1 MVVVATWHSEDG
13 RESDGGEEDGDD
25 GDGVGGVVDALSV
38 EFAELL
44 GNAVDILV
52 GSLCLLELDVDV
64 VLDLSH
70 GFPKLVSRLIQFI
83 SSNSTVMTKALLYL
97 R

>member
-1 MVVVATWHSEDG
+1 MVVVAARHGEDG
-13 RESDGGEEDGDD
+13 GESDGGKEDGDD
-25 GDGVGGVVDALSV
+25 GDRVGGVVDALSV

-44 GNAVDILV
+44 GDAVDILV

-64 VLDLSH
+64 VLDLSD
-70 GFPKLVSRLIQFI
+70 GFSELVSRLIQFV
-83 SSNSTVMTKALLYL
+83 SSNSTAVTEGLLYL

>member
-1 MVVVATWHSEDG
+1 MVVVAARHGEDG
-13 RESDGGEEDGDD
+13 SERDCGEEDGDD
-25 GDGVGGVVDALSV
+25 SDGVGGIVDALSV

-44 GNAVDILV
+44 GDAMDVLV
-52 GSLCLLELDVDV
+52 GSLCLLKLDVDI

-70 GFPKLVSRLIQFI
+70 RLSELVSRLIQFI
-83 SSNSTVMTKALLYL
+83 SSNSTVMTEGLLYL